1 MARISRL
8 LGYVCL
14 VAAAVLFT
22 FAVHELAHWAVGTWL
37 GNEMR
42 MTLNSAY
49 PVARA
54 YKEPW
59 HSTIVSLA
67 GPVVTLLQA
76 SATFLLLRSGR
87 HRWLYPFLLTPLV
100 MRLLA
105 GTMNVV
111 NPNDEG
117 RISQTLGLGL
127 YTIPLL
133 VCALLAYLV
142 YRVSRRHGFTAG
154 FNTASTVLVVGF
166 SSVLI
171 LVDQML

>member
-1 MARISRL
+1 M

-22 FAVHELAHWAVGTWL
+22 FTLHELAHWAVGTWL
-37 GNEMR
+37 GNEMQ

-59 HSTIVSLA
+59 HSTVVSLA
-67 GPVVTLLQA
+67 GPIVTLLQA
-76 SATFLLLRSGR
+76 FATFLLLRSGR
-87 HRWLYPFLLTPLV
+87 QRWLYPFLLTPLI

-105 GTMNVV
+105 GAMNVV

-117 RISQTLGLGL
+117 RISQALGLGL
-127 YTIPLL
+127 YTIPFP
-133 VCALLAYLV
+133 VCTLLAFLV
-142 YRVSRRHGFTAG
+142 YRISRRHGFSAG
-154 FNTASTVLVVGF
+154 FNAASAVLVVAS

-171 LVDQML
+171 LIEQVL

>member
-1 MARISRL
+1 MARISRM

-14 VAAAVLFT
+14 VAAAILFT

-42 MTLNSAY
+42 ITLNSAY

-59 HSTIVSLA
+59 HSTVVSLA

-76 SATFLLLRSGR
+76 FAAFLLLRSGR
-87 HRWLYPFLLTPLV
+87 RRWLYPFLLTALV

-105 GTMNVV
+105 GVMNVV
-111 NPNDEG
+111 NPNNEG
-117 RISQTLGLGL
+117 RIGQALGLGL

-133 VCALLAYLV
+133 VCVLLAFLV
-142 YRVSRRHGFTAG
+142 YRISRRHGFTAR
-154 FNTASTVLVVGF
+154 FNAASTVLVILF

-171 LVDQML
+171 LMD